1 MIIIVLR
8 NAENMVKVCSLS
20 ILLLIALELDL
31 VSFQAR
37 FAADV
42 LNQGEQIPR
51 TRYGWLK
58 RHYGDVAHQRNS
70 PLTKSTQ
77 EFNRSRGLPV
87 DTCVFANANQYARC
101 LCQIEIIDGKAVY
114 LPASDPIWEKTMRM
128 YFFFQNASA
137 LRPDACDG
145 PSDRGVAGMA

>member
-8 NAENMVKVCSLS
+8 NAENMVRVSSLS

-31 VSFQAR
+31 LSFQAR
-37 FAADV
+37 WSAHAMK
-42 LNQGEQIPR
+42 QGEQLPR
-51 TRYGWLK
+51 TRYGWLL
-58 RHYGDVAHQRNS
+58 RHYEDMAQQRNS
-70 PLTKSTQ
+70 PLTKSMQ
-77 EFNRSRGLPV
+77 DFNRSRGLPV

-128 YFFFQNASA
+128 YFFLNEFMT
-137 LRPDACDG
+137 ACI
-145 PSDRGVAGMA
+145 